1 MDASRKKACTG
12 STSAEDRL
20 SALPDA
26 LVHTIMSFLKAHQV
40 VQTSVLAK
48 RWRHLWR
55 SVPNLDIDL
64 PEFNRKIMDWDLV
77 RPGYEKFADFTDYLL
92 FHRHQDGS
100 LLDTFRL
107 HLSCAYQARPGDA
120 GRWVRRGL
128 KCSPRVLHVQ
138 YHHSHGAA
146 EVPLELGSGP
156 SSSCRLT
163 KLHLLGLSLDF
174 SFAEQILS
182 VCHVLVEL
190 EIRKCSIYFQKITS
204 PSLKNLTMDG
214 SHAGYVGFGDPLNQL
229 IITAP
234 HLVYLHL
241 NLETRDH
248 ILVLVN
254 EMSSLVKASMRVQI
268 SHPQEVSC
276 QFEILRGLFN
286 VTSLELLG
294 FSMMVPDKKPIK
306 TFKNLTTLLLDECDL
321 GDKFQFL
328 RHLLQNSPNLVRLVV
343 KFCQFAEGSKRW
355 KGKARSKKKSSQR
368 QDVVDFN
375 CSKLRYTDIVYKSGD
390 NVRQLVNILLD
401 ISDHLPENVITLTK
415 VDTTVYPSDDSESE

>member
-1 MDASRKKACTG
+1 M
-12 STSAEDRL
+12 
-20 SALPDA
+20 
-26 LVHTIMSFLKAHQV
+26 
-40 VQTSVLAK
+40 
-48 RWRHLWR
+48 
-55 SVPNLDIDL
+55 
-64 PEFNRKIMDWDLV
+64 
-77 RPGYEKFADFTDYLL
+77 
-92 FHRHQDGS
+92 
-100 LLDTFRL
+100 
-107 HLSCAYQARPGDA
+107 
-120 GRWVRRGL
+120 
-128 KCSPRVLHVQ
+128 
-138 YHHSHGAA
+138 
-146 EVPLELGSGP
+146 
-156 SSSCRLT
+156 
-163 KLHLLGLSLDF
+163 
-174 SFAEQILS
+174 
-182 VCHVLVEL
+182 
-190 EIRKCSIYFQKITS
+190 RKCLIYFQKITS

-229 IITAP
+229 TITAP
-234 HLVYLHL
+234 HLAYLHL

-268 SHPQEVSC
+268 SHPQEVSR
-276 QFEILRGLFN
+276 QFELLRGLFN

-321 GDKFQFL
+321 GDKFQLL
-328 RHLLQNSPNLVRLVV
+328 RHLLRNSPNLVRLVV

-375 CSKLRYTDIVYKSGD
+375 CSKLRYTGIVYKSGD

-415 VDTTVYPSDDSESE
+415 VNTTVYPSEDSESE